1 MVYEHRTYN
10 ILPGKMPEFVEGFGN
25 MIVPLFKKHGAE
37 LIGAWQ
43 TAIGQNNEFV
53 YILGFKNLAEQEK
66 FWCAF
71 RQDEQFKAYMQS
83 GIRVA
88 FAVNKILLPT
98 SYSPLK

>member
-25 MIVPLFKKHGAE
+25 TMVPLFEKHGAK

-53 YILGFKNLAEQEK
+53 YILGFEDLAEQERL
-66 FWCAF
+66 WRVI
-71 RQDEQFKAYMQS
+71 RQDEQFKTYIKS
-83 GIRVA
+83 GTLVA
-88 FAVNKILLPT
+88 FVINKILRPT